1 MVCPRL
7 VLQTVTVIASLRVAG
22 RHRWCVGGDS
32 VWLMA
37 QAAALA
43 PTMMMMM
50 MMMMRGTTT
59 TVMRMVRRRGQQV
72 RWRKTRK
79 IATVVVWSEGVGPR
93 RHARANERGSLLL
106 RRRRQRR

>member
-7 VLQTVTVIASLRVAG
+7 VLQKVTVIASLRVAG
-22 RHRWCVGGDS
+22 RHRWCAGGDS
-32 VWLMA
+32 VWLTA

-43 PTMMMMM
+43 PTMM

-79 IATVVVWSEGVGPR
+79 TATVVAWSEGVGPR
-93 RHARANERGSLLL
+93 RHARANERGSLLRR